1 MDNSPARHPAFEYYD
16 PFTDTVIDPPTAE
29 GLFQHPGLPPWLHD
43 AVARAK
49 QLTGPLEHAALEA
62 VAHRVDRMAA
72 EGVIANAQR
81 LDAIEAAGRDYAA
94 SDESD
99 CLRAYL
105 DSDDCAEPLKTWPGL
120 FGVLALRLAGD
131 VLRELQSVPPGDAAE
146 TRSQAESLHRGSE
159 AAYSKSALQGTVE
172 ALRAVAVGEG
182 IAASLRELHRKKV
195 NRANARNAPKG
206 KADIKSLYV
215 DWVGRLGESHTYRR
229 QSHAEED
236 FLKWLASERPDL
248 TRHVSESTARTLR
261 KHLRNHCE
269 QAGTPYPFALD
280 R

>member
-1 MDNSPARHPAFEYYD
+1 MDSVPARHPAFEYYD
-16 PFTDTVIDPPTAE
+16 PFTDTVLDPPTAE

-62 VAHRVDRMAA
+62 VAHRVDHMAA

-81 LDAIEAAGRDYAA
+81 LDASEAAGRDYAA

-105 DSDDCAEPLKTWPGL
+105 DSDDYAEPLETWPRL

-131 VLRELQSVPPGDAAE
+131 VLRELQSMPPGDAAE
-146 TRSQAESLHRGSE
+146 ARSRAESSHRGRK
-159 AAYSKSALQGTVE
+159 AAYSESALQGTVE

-182 IAASLRELHRKKV
+182 IVASLRELHRKKV

-206 KADIKSLYV
+206 KEEIKSLYLE
-215 DWVGRLGESHTYRR
+215 WIGRLGDSHPYRH
-229 QSHAEED
+229 QSHAEQD
-236 FLKWLASERPDL
+236 FLKWLRPEHPEL
-248 TRHVSESTARTLR
+248 TRHVSENTARTLR
-261 KHLRNHCE
+261 KHLQDHCE
-269 QAGTPYPFALD
+269 KTGTPYPFGVN